1 MHFILRTIRKP
12 WEKILGI
19 IVSILGHFLINKSG
33 IVEWSFCYHLPH
45 NCPLSLWMPP
55 KGPFIENVIY
65 ERTLNNK
72 RCRLIC
78 NNLMG
83 FIVIHWNK
91 LENPFKG
98 PSINHVNM
106 KRGSPKVHVVLCRK
120 IVFNNLKG
128 LGECLKMFT
137 WIMDALSYF
146 SGIYKYIVWCAQ
158 KF

>member
-1 MHFILRTIRKP
+1 MVILKP
-12 WEKILGI
+12 
-19 IVSILGHFLINKSG
+19 
-33 IVEWSFCYHLPH
+33 PPQ

-98 PSINHVNM
+98 AIHKPCGH
-106 KRGSPKVHVVLCRK
+106 
-120 IVFNNLKG
+120 
-128 LGECLKMFT
+128 
-137 WIMDALSYF
+137 
-146 SGIYKYIVWCAQ
+146 
-158 KF
+158 